1 MRALDT
7 SQDAASAQLAAYRR
21 MTPEARLRVGLELT
35 AMARRL
41 LADGVRKRHPEYDE
55 DQVRLASIRVWLG
68 PELFRTAYPDSPELD
83 P

>member
-21 MTPEARLRVGLELT
+21 MMPEARLRAGLELT

-41 LADGVRKRHPEYDE
+41 LAAGIRKRHPEYDD
-55 DQVRLASIRVWLG
+55 DQVRLASIRLWLG
-68 PELFRTAYPDSPELD
+68 PNLFRAAYPHELELD

>member
-7 SQDAASAQLAAYRR
+7 SREAASAQLDVYRR

-35 AMARRL
+35 EMARRL
-41 LADGVRKRHPEYDE
+41 LIAGIRNRHPEYDD
-55 DQVRLASIRVWLG
+55 DQVRLASIRLWLG
-68 PELFRTAYPDSPELD
+68 PELFRAPYPNQPEVA